1 MKEKN
6 TKSRRGKGE
15 VDKNSSKGSRHSAG
29 SFTFEADEL
38 FRGFFLTSPDSVVLS
53 RLDTGTIVD
62 MSESFTRDIGY
73 SREETLGRTSNDL
86 NLWPDPADRQRFAD
100 KLKEE
105 GSIHNWETVFRAKD
119 GTMLQLLL
127 SASIITYKDEPY
139 ILTMT
144 RNVDEL
150 VSTQQALQESEG
162 KYRLLADNATDII
175 WTMDMNMNYTYFSPS
190 VQRVRGLTAQEAVE
204 QSMEEVLTPQSL
216 LLARETMAKYMQEE
230 KSGNLEP
237 GQVVTLE
244 LEMYHKDG
252 SIVWGEMTSTFTRD
266 ADGNPTG
273 IQGVT
278 RDISERKKAEKA
290 LGESEVKF
298 RNIIESSPMGIFLYR
313 LENGDRLIFTES
325 NHAAST
331 ILGIDTSRL
340 VGMTIEEAFP
350 ALAETEI
357 PEKFLEVATKGKP
370 WSWDQ
375 VDYDHGG
382 IRGAYEVNA
391 FQSSPGVVAVYFLDV
406 TEKMKGEEQLRESER
421 RHRLLAD
428 NVSDIIWTMNMDLQY
443 TYLSPS
449 VFRMRGFTVEEAMG
463 LSLEDSLT
471 EQSFRMAKE
480 AIEKQLALVVS
491 GEAGLD
497 QPVIVELELTH
508 KDGSTVWGEVAATFM
523 GDDNGNPVG
532 IQGVTRDISDRKE
545 AEKALLESE
554 ERYRLLI
561 TNIPDV
567 TWISDEKGR
576 TTFISP
582 NIEGIYGYTPDEIFE
597 AGDKLWFDRIYPED
611 VAKVKDSFEELFS
624 KASGFDIEY
633 RIRRKDGQWIWLHDR
648 AMTSYEREGTR
659 YAYGV
664 FSDVT
669 RQKEIEEE
677 RKKVQAK
684 LIQANKMT
692 SLGLMVSSVAHEINN
707 PNNYIMFNSQ
717 LIADFL
723 KDGMPVLES
732 YAREHEGAVFGGL
745 PGDEFGEVLPKLLN
759 GITDGTKMITSI
771 VNELKDFVRQSH
783 QAINVEI
790 EVNDIVRRS
799 HSIIDNHIRK
809 FTDNLIVE
817 LADDLPRIYGNKQQL
832 IQVIVNLILNALEA
846 LPDKKHGIRI
856 STGLSDNSDKVEIHV
871 VDEGSGI
878 PDELLGEVSEPFFTT
893 KQEMGGT
900 GLGLAICYSIIS
912 DHGGTMTIESVE
924 GRGTTVSIFLPVSKS
939 GLGSL
944 H

>member
-1 MKEKN
+1 MNEKYKKN
-6 TKSRRGKGE
+6 RRGKGGASK
-15 VDKNSSKGSRHSAG
+15 DSSSGSRHGAG
-29 SFTFEADEL
+29 SFVFEADEL

-53 RLDTGTIVD
+53 RLDTGIIVD

-73 SREETLGRTSNDL
+73 SREEALGRTSNDL
-86 NLWPDPADRQRFAD
+86 NLWPDLADRQRFVD

-105 GSIHNWETVFRAKD
+105 GFIHNWETVFRAKD
-119 GTMLQLLL
+119 GKILQIIL
-127 SASIITYKDEPY
+127 SANIITYKDEPY

-144 RNVDEL
+144 RIVDEL
-150 VSTQQALQESEG
+150 IYTQQALQESEE

-190 VQRVRGLTAQEAVE
+190 VQRVRGFTAQEAVE
-204 QSMEEVLTPQSL
+204 QSLEEVLTPQSL
-216 LLARETMAKYMQEE
+216 LLARETMANYLREE

-252 SIVWGEMTSTFTRD
+252 STVWGEIASTFTRD

-290 LGESEVKF
+290 LSESEAKF

-313 LENGDRLIFTES
+313 LENSDRLIFTES

-331 ILGIDTSRL
+331 ILGIDTSSL
-340 VGMTIEEAFP
+340 IGMTIEEAFP

-357 PEKFLEVATKGKP
+357 PEKFLEVAMKGKP
-370 WSWDQ
+370 WSWNQ

-382 IRGAYEVNA
+382 VRGAYEVNA

-406 TEKMKGEEQLRESER
+406 TEKKKGERALQESEER
-421 RHRLLAD
+421 FRTVFRKSPDALAIMNAKNRTFVD
-428 NVSDIIWTMNMDLQY
+428 VSD
-443 TYLSPS
+443 
-449 VFRMRGFTVEEAMG
+449 GFTRVTGYSRKEVVGKAPTEFNSWVDVEAEQAYLEMLRFKSSVEPMEA
-463 LSLEDSLT
+463 
-471 EQSFRMAKE
+471 QFRK
-480 AIEKQLALVVS
+480 
-491 GEAGLD
+491 
-497 QPVIVELELTH
+497 
-508 KDGSTVWGEVAATFM
+508 KDGSVFTGIISANMVSISGESHIIANI
-523 GDDNGNPVG
+523 DD
-532 IQGVTRDISDRKE
+532 ITQLKS
-545 AEKALLESE
+545 AESALRESE

-561 TNIPDV
+561 ANIPDV
-567 TWISDEKGR
+567 TWISDEKGV

-582 NIEGIYGYTPDEIFE
+582 NIEGIYGYTPDEIYE
-597 AGDKLWFDRIYPED
+597 AGDRLWFERIHPED

-624 KASGFDIEY
+624 KANSFDIEY
-633 RIRRKDGQWIWLHDR
+633 RVQRKDGEWIWLHDR
-648 AMTSYEREGTR
+648 AMASFEREGAR

-664 FSDVT
+664 FSDIT
-669 RQKEIEEE
+669 RQKEVEEE

-707 PNNYIMFNSQ
+707 PNNFIMFNSQ

-723 KDGMPVLES
+723 KDGIPLLES
-732 YAREHEGAVFGGL
+732 YACENEGVVLGGL
-745 PGDEFGEVLPKLLN
+745 AGEDFGEVLPKLLS

-771 VNELKDFVRQSH
+771 VDELKDFVRQSH

-790 EVNDIVRRS
+790 EVNDIVKRA
-799 HSIIDNHIRK
+799 HAIIDNHIRK
-809 FTDNLIVE
+809 FTDNLIIE
-817 LADDLPRIYGNKQQL
+817 LGDDLPRIYGKKQQL

-856 STGLSDNSDKVEIHV
+856 STGLSDNRDKVEIHV

-924 GRGTTVSIFLPVSKS
+924 GRGTTVSIFLPVS
-939 GLGSL
+939 
-944 H
+944 